1 MEQINKQE
9 VFEDIKKYI
18 QNIYEKKDEILD
30 NIRENNEVN
39 LIIEILDSLTYCI
52 RGINLTSDISNIDI
66 DEEDFKSKME
76 EMTQAIENQD
86 NNLLMDIFEYE
97 ILEIIEK
104 IYTKL

>member
-9 VFEDIKKYI
+9 VLENIKKYI
-18 QNIYEKKDEILD
+18 QNIYENKDEILD
-30 NIRENNEVN
+30 NIRENNEIN
-39 LIIEILDSLTYCI
+39 PIIEILDSLTYCI

-86 NNLLMDIFEYE
+86 NNLLIDIFEYE